1 VAEKEQLFIK
11 INIKE
16 FKEKLMEIIL
26 HITSLLKHVL
36 MIIIYKIAMYLK
48 KIFNMLKKT
57 NFILFHQKV
66 IQL

>member
-16 FKEKLMEIIL
+16 FKEKLMELIL
-26 HITSLLKHVL
+26 LITSLLKHVL
-36 MIIIYKIAMYLK
+36 MIIIYKIAMFLK
-48 KIFNMLKKT
+48 KIFKLLKKT